1 MSPPEDPKGSA
12 GCESAGQEDEEH
24 VVEFEAPTRPTL
36 VATSPYQMTLQWK
49 QLVLR
54 SQTDSSRIEGLAP
67 TFTLEVNLVS
77 FPTCSALLINT
88 SIRHLHHLS
97 SPPRIYS
104 IGR

>member
-1 MSPPEDPKGSA
+1 MSPVEDPQGSA
-12 GCESAGQEDEEH
+12 ACESAEQMDEEH

-67 TFTLEVNLVS
+67 IFTLEVNLVS
-77 FPTCSALLINT
+77 FSTFSALV
-88 SIRHLHHLS
+88 SICICHLQLS
-97 SPPRIYS
+97 SSDP
-104 IGR
+104 